1 MLAVVALIRLV
12 LPEEW
17 HHGLRLAVQ
26 SSAGALTYAGVM
38 LLMFGDR
45 VREMYRVVFGA
56 GQQGLDKNDDVTK
69 GPPVALDPHS

>member
-1 MLAVVALIRLV
+1 MLGGVALVRMV

-26 SSAGALTYAGVM
+26 SSAGALIYAGVM

-45 VREMYRVVFGA
+45 VCEMYRVVLGT
-56 GQQGLDKNDDVTK
+56 GQQELGKIGDVTE
-69 GPPVALDPHS
+69 GPPAVRDPHS